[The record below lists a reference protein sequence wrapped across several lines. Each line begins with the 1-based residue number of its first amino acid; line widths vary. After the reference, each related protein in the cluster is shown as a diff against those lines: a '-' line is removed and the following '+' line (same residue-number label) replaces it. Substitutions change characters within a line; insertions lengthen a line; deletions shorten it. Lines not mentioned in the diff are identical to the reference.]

1 MSKRGIKLIL
11 NNIYICIIHTSLKM
25 IIPVKCFTC
34 GNVLADKYRF
44 YLEEVRKLKESK
56 HQDTD
61 RVVYLTTTNMEKTP
75 EGIVLDNLGLK
86 NVCCRRHMLTHVD
99 IE

>member
-1 MSKRGIKLIL
+1 
-11 NNIYICIIHTSLKM
+11 M
-25 IIPVKCFTC
+25 IIPIKCFTC

-44 YLEEVRKLKESK
+44 YLAEVRRIKMANGTKVDK
-56 HQDTD
+56 
-61 RVVYLTTTNMEKTP
+61 VVYLSKENMEKTP
-75 EGIVLDNLGLK
+75 EGKVLDDLGLQ

>member
-1 MSKRGIKLIL
+1 
-11 NNIYICIIHTSLKM
+11 M

-34 GNVLADKYRF
+34 GCVLADKYRY
-44 YLEEVRKLKESK
+44 YLDEVRKIKIQK
-56 HQDTD
+56 GVQVDK
-61 RVVYLTTTNMEKTP
+61 VIYLTNEVVDKTP
-75 EGIVLDNLGLK
+75 EGVVLDQLDLH

>member
-1 MSKRGIKLIL
+1 
-11 NNIYICIIHTSLKM
+11 M

-34 GNVLADKYRF
+34 GMVLADKYRF
-44 YLEEVRKLKESK
+44 YQYEVRRIKLSQGLKVDK
-56 HQDTD
+56 
-61 RVVYLTTTNMEKTP
+61 VVYLTKDKIEKTP
-75 EGIVLDNLGLK
+75 EGVVLDDLGLH